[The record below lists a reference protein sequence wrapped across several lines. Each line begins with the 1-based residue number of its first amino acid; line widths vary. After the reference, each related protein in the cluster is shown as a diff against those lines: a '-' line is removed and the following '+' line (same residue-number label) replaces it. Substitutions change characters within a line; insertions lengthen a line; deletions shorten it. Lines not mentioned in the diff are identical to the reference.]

1 MIIFLLILSVLVS
14 FWFRC
19 FKRENIYWYI
29 FFAITRRTIILNK
42 VNINKTKKTLSWNC
56 IFRRSCKKRRIF
68 STFWKIRHFVDSPW
82 CVKYSDNY
90 PRRLVYDHRKSLSR
104 KYQVRISELFV
115 VYKKDC
121 YLWISFSAKYIPQI
135 LKRLEK
141 IDWTRNVLYCKIITL
156 EIIIHCMHYII
167 LTLHLFEMNAKW

>member
-1 MIIFLLILSVLVS
+1 MYKSIRKMTKKWWKFRVIFQNYNSVCVLVIIFLLILSVLVS

-115 VYKKDC
+115 VQERLLFMDFIQRKIYPTNFKKARKNWLD
-121 YLWISFSAKYIPQI
+121 
-135 LKRLEK
+135 
-141 IDWTRNVLYCKIITL
+141 
-156 EIIIHCMHYII
+156 
-167 LTLHLFEMNAKW
+167 